1 MKCWCIYFIRN
12 VADIMDTEEQDQKI
26 RMSARD
32 ALDKVSGKGKV
43 LRSILYF
50 RIGHRIQT
58 LLEECTI

>member
-1 MKCWCIYFIRN
+1 
-12 VADIMDTEEQDQKI
+12 MDTEEQDQKI

-43 LRSILYF
+43 LHSILYF